1 MANGAAIISFRH
13 FSDIFMP
20 SLKRA
25 REQLYQTAS
34 NSSMNDQR
42 NTSYLDV
49 H

>member
-20 SLKRA
+20 PSQRV
-25 REQLYQTAS
+25 REQLYQAAS

-42 NTSYLDV
+42 SASYLHV